1 VYAKSLIVFALC
13 TIFVLA
19 FALVLDYE
27 AGNVGGQGTA
37 IPTSQATCAS
47 TGAACDTIA
56 ITSTSLQV
64 VNYTD
69 ELGTVT
75 YGNLSVGFT
84 PAGPS
89 PVANIALF
97 FGNATSAT
105 KVFAAQGPFQPGVSR
120 MLTLTLPSSVT
131 VYPGRAYLVSI
142 EGTYGANLAV
152 SATAS
157 VTAQ

>member
-1 VYAKSLIVFALC
+1 MYAKSLIVFALC

-27 AGNVGGQGTA
+27 AGNVGNQGTT
-37 IPTSQATCAS
+37 IPTSQASCAQTATS
-47 TGAACDTIA
+47 CDTIL

-75 YGNLSVGFT
+75 YGNLSVAFT
-84 PAGPS
+84 PDGPS
-89 PVANIALF
+89 PVTNIALY
-97 FGNATSAT
+97 FGNATSTT
-105 KVFAAQGPFQPGVSR
+105 KVFVAQGTFQPGTSR
-120 MLTLTLPSSVT
+120 TFTLTLPSSVT
-131 VYPGRAYLVSI
+131 VYSGKTYLVSI
-142 EGTYGANLAV
+142 EGTYGANLGV
-152 SATAS
+152 SATTS